1 MQEIQQFNFHGA
13 EIRVKVINNDP
24 VFCLADV
31 CRVLDIGNPS
41 DCKNRLNQSGVVTTE
56 VGVVTG
62 KKLDGTDAVQMVK
75 ATFISEQNLYKVI
88 FQSRKPEAEAFTD
101 WVTGEVLPAIRKT
114 GGYMVSRPEDTPEE
128 IMARALVIAQDTLN
142 RQTARLAEAEQKI
155 KEQKEALAVA
165 EPKAAFVDGF
175 CFSGGTILVRDFAKH
190 VSQALGMRGFGEKA
204 MFKFLKGNGY
214 MNLNRYPTQDAADM
228 GLFRVSE
235 GLHMLNDGSTEVHH
249 TTRITSRGQ
258 TYFFGKIKAKLE
270 NEGKWW

>member
-31 CRVLDIGNPS
+31 CAVLDLTSPA
-41 DCKNRLNQSGVVTTE
+41 KVKERLNEKGVSTIHTPTAG
-56 VGVVTG
+56 GVQAMTY
-62 KKLDGTDAVQMVK
+62 
-75 ATFISEQNLYKVI
+75 ISEQNLYKVI

>member
-1 MQEIQQFNFHGA
+1 MQEVQQFNFNGA

-31 CRVLDIGNPS
+31 CAVLEIGNPS
-41 DCKNRLNQSGVVTTE
+41 QLKTRLNPDGVITNE
-56 VGVVTG
+56 VIDSMGRT
-62 KKLDGTDAVQMVK
+62 QQ

-88 FQSRKPEAEAFTD
+88 FQSRKPEAEVFTD

-114 GGYMVSRPEDTPEE
+114 GGYMVSRPDETPDE
-128 IMARALVIAQDTLN
+128 ILSRALLLAKETMD
-142 RQTARLAEAEQKI
+142 RQAARLAEAETKI
-155 KEQKEALAVA
+155 REQTKQIEENTEALELAA
-165 EPKAAFVDGF
+165 PKAAFVDGF